1 MKKNTPILLAILWF
15 VLISFVAFLLSGC
28 ENRNRIEPGD
38 KVVKCVI
45 DSAWVKQ
52 PVAINELTPKY
63 YYKTDCGEKFSTDR
77 SDIYKIGDTITY
89 IYKKVK

>member
-52 PVAINELTPKY
+52 PVAINELNHKY
-63 YYKTDCGEKFSTDR
+63 YYKTEGGEKFS
-77 SDIYKIGDTITY
+77 KEM
-89 IYKKVK
+89 